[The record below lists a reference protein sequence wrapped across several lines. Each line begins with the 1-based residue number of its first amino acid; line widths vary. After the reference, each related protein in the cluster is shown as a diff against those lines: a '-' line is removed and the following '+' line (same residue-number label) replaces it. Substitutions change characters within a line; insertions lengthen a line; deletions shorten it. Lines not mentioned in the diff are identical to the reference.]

1 MPRRSRPNGDF
12 VLSATGGS
20 LGGVDK
26 LEPVFCGGK
35 VYHAGEAAEQLVV
48 AGHDGA
54 ADLEMA
60 EHALDAVALLVER
73 PVALD
78 FHTPA

>member
-1 MPRRSRPNGDF
+1 MPQRPRPNADF
-12 VLSATGGS
+12 VLLTTGGS

-35 VYHAGEAAEQLVV
+35 LYHAEEAAGQMVV
-48 AGHDGA
+48 AGRDGT

-73 PVALD
+73 PVALG
-78 FHTPA
+78 FHPAA